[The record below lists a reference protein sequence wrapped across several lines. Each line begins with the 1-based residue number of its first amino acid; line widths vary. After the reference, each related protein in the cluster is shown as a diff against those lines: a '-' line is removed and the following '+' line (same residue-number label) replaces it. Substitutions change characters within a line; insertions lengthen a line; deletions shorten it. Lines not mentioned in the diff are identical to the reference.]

1 LYANEYRP
9 EPKYETVVTNPV
21 SDALLPVFD
30 PLAVNNSPPE
40 EIWFPKESSAVTLKL
55 ADAPTVAMDKAVPV
69 TLDRAKQAGPGTT
82 KNGEK
87 RG

>member
-1 LYANEYRP
+1 
-9 EPKYETVVTNPV
+9 
-21 SDALLPVFD
+21 
-30 PLAVNNSPPE
+30 
-40 EIWFPKESSAVTLKL
+40 VTLKL